1 MISIVNTECHVP
13 KTFSDLAKIAAWG
26 RLGQDLASKKSAAW
40 EARSAAWGARP
51 LQPCQTFRMT
61 PSGLE
66 IAPAATFPPP
76 CPLGSIA
83 ALSAWLFWKAN
94 CDGAAGVAVA
104 VAIGVQRLNDPQSN
118 KKRAGEAGSSW
129 GMPGGRIAKRSGA
142 AEGRE
147 PAGAKPPR
155 GGAFLPSD
163 RA

>member
-1 MISIVNTECHVP
+1 
-13 KTFSDLAKIAAWG
+13 
-26 RLGQDLASKKSAAW
+26 
-40 EARSAAWGARP
+40 
-51 LQPCQTFRMT
+51 MT

-94 CDGAAGVAVA
+94 CDGAAGVA